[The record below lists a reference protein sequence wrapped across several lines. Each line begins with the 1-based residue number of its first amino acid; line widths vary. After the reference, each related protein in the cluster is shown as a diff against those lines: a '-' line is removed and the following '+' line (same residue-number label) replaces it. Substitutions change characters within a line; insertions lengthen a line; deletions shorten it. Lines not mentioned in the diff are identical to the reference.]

1 MHSIIRLDKAVHA
14 EWMDGCMYLL
24 HVKAQT
30 TDGVAAA
37 VAIRCSRICIHVRIM
52 YECLLCQLVPCTQ
65 ASAGGGIVH
74 RPFPTFPQ
82 PVWSV
87 SRVWQPL
94 LVAAWYVSLA
104 LCASF
109 CIIV

>member
-1 MHSIIRLDKAVHA
+1 MHGWRVPSAALVVFLYVR
-14 EWMDGCMYLL
+14 
-24 HVKAQT
+24 
-30 TDGVAAA
+30 AA
-37 VAIRCSRICIHVRIM
+37 VMSAYLYQTYISGNAGNIR
-52 YECLLCQLVPCTQ
+52 QQ
-65 ASAGGGIVH
+65 GGLNFEV
-74 RPFPTFPQ
+74 FPQ

-87 SRVWQPL
+87 ISREWQPL